1 LVRGEKADSTQEA
14 GHKETFMATRVS
26 TDLNSLAALEEVAPR
41 AAGTGGDTPL
51 VFLRRWPAG
60 NDPTCEDQAISGD
73 RAEQSDWRTFA
84 PRAFGDVATN
94 DSASSAWPSSYEM
107 YHAAR
112 AHRSFI
118 LGGIIVA
125 AIRAA
130 GAIARRVL
138 ARHRQRRQARAIY
151 DVLRQLDDR
160 MLRDLGFDRSEIT
173 SVAAEITG
181 EAEYARVRA
190 LPTSHGLPM

>member
-1 LVRGEKADSTQEA
+1 
-14 GHKETFMATRVS
+14 MATRVS

-41 AAGTGGDTPL
+41 TVSTRGDTPL
-51 VFLRRWPAG
+51 VFLRREPAG
-60 NDPTCEDQAISGD
+60 NDPDCEDPAVSGD
-73 RAEQSDWRTFA
+73 HAEQWDWRAFA
-84 PRAFGDVATN
+84 PHASGDVAAT
-94 DSASSAWPSSYEM
+94 DSASSARPASYEM

-130 GAIARRVL
+130 GASARRVL

-160 MLRDLGFDRSEIT
+160 MLRDLGFDRSEMT

-181 EAEYARVRA
+181 EAEYTRVRA